1 MSEKATRETW
11 AKRVERW
18 KDSGLSAK
26 EFASELGIS
35 EPSLKWWKWKLTAEA
50 SGSAI
55 QERKRPRTAQSE
67 KPTVTFVE
75 VPRAASRR
83 PSIEIVLPSR
93 VRVRLCDEFDAAVLE
108 RVLGMLQARR

>member
-18 KDSGLSAK
+18 KDSGLSAR

-35 EPSLKWWKWKLTAEA
+35 EPSLKWWKWKLAAEA
-50 SGSAI
+50 SGAPTH
-55 QERKRPRTAQSE
+55 ERKRRRTIETE

-93 VRVRLCDEFDAAVLE
+93 IRVRLCNEFDASALE
-108 RVLGMLQARR
+108 RVLGVLEARR

>member
-18 KDSGLSAK
+18 KDSGLSAR

-35 EPSLKWWKWKLTAEA
+35 EPSLKWWKWKLAAEV
-50 SGSAI
+50 SGAAPR
-55 QERKRPRTAQSE
+55 ERKRRRGVDAE
-67 KPTVTFVE
+67 KATVTFVE
-75 VPRAASRR
+75 VPRATSRR

-93 VRVRLCDEFDAAVLE
+93 IRVRLCDEFDASVLE
-108 RVLGMLQARR
+108 RVLGVLEARR